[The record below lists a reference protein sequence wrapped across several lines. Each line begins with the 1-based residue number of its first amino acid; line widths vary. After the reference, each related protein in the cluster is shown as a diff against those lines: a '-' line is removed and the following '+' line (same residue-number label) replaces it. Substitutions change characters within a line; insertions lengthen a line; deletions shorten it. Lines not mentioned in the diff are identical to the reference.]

1 MSGTVTGS
9 PVHDEIAGEFLRSRR
24 GGARLVAVASPDAA
38 LSAAFAEDLAA
49 AFARRGVLASSAA
62 QDGRSE
68 EALRDELVAPLR
80 AAGADAV
87 TIVAGDGSLLAG
99 RARWLWHF
107 RIWLATD
114 DDLADTTA
122 DAIVDITD
130 PQHPARRLADFCQ
143 CDVG

>member
-1 MSGTVTGS
+1 MSATVTGQ
-9 PVHDEIAGEFLRSRR
+9 PVHDEIAGEFLHSHRR
-24 GGARLVAVASPDAA
+24 GARLVAVASPDAA
-38 LSAAFAEDLAA
+38 LSAAFADDLSA
-49 AFARRGVLASSAA
+49 AFARRDVIASSIA

-68 EALRDELVAPLR
+68 DALRTELVTPLR
-80 AAGADAV
+80 TDGADAV
-87 TIVAGDGSLLAG
+87 TIVSGDRSLLAG
-99 RARWLWHF
+99 RTRWLWHF

-122 DAIVDITD
+122 DAIVDVTD